1 MEGIIVVTNVHV
13 SSLMN
18 TTTYRIEIDLELKV
32 SNIQFLHTIIKEI
45 YSERFNDSDLSDF
58 LTEMTNLQK
67 VKIKIMEI
75 TYKDINKFRKEDS
88 EDLFLSVD
96 WSSEHFPDNQVVAI
110 RNFQTV
116 YFHWMVIN

>member
-18 TTTYRIEIDLELKV
+18 TTTYRIDIDLELKM

-67 VKIKIMEI
+67 VKIKIMEL
-75 TYKDINKFRKEDS
+75 TYKDINKLRKEDS

-96 WSSEHFPDNQVVAI
+96 WSSDHFPDDQVVA
-110 RNFQTV
+110 V
-116 YFHWMVIN
+116 

>member
-18 TTTYRIEIDLELKV
+18 TTTYRIDIDLELKV

-88 EDLFLSVD
+88 EDQFLSVD
-96 WSSEHFPDNQVVAI
+96 WSSELFPDNQVVAI

-116 YFHWMVIN
+116 YFHGMVIN